1 MKLLFF
7 NLLPL
12 VSRKRALK
20 IAAKAS
26 SPAPEDMACYASK
39 PDTVRTY
46 NGPLDSEP
54 CWWIPICYG
63 DRVGNGRILA
73 ISKRTGKILYD
84 GDDGGE

>member
-1 MKLLFF
+1 MKRLFF
-7 NLLPL
+7 NLFPL

-26 SPAPEDMACYASK
+26 SPAPEELECYDSK
-39 PDTVRTY
+39 PDSVVTY
-46 NGPLDSEP
+46 GGPSDSEP

-63 DRVGNGRILA
+63 DRVGGGRI
-73 ISKRTGKILYD
+73 IVVSKRTGKILYD